1 MCSYLLTLFTSP
13 RISAGLFTAT
23 KQRTRQSRTR
33 GLGCSGYG
41 GQRSWRR
48 LNGLSDTQGNFSQV
62 LSKTTTRGK
71 RSKCKFALPPVSS
84 SHHNHVP
91 LARLRT
97 PCAVLTLQHDELL
110 ESEYSPHTFFTRY
123 EWDEVEGVIVGWE
136 DKSPTAPAP
145 AAAPPAAAPAQA
157 DPVRAPEAA
166 PLSPL
171 CLRLAFVKHLH
182 RQAQPQPHP
191 HRQWNPSTRR

>member
-1 MCSYLLTLFTSP
+1 MAARDPGDASMVCRTPKGAFRRYS
-13 RISAGLFTAT
+13 RRQ
-23 KQRTRQSRTR
+23 QRVASD
-33 GLGCSGYG
+33 
-41 GQRSWRR
+41 RSVS
-48 LNGLSDTQGNFSQV
+48 LPS
-62 LSKTTTRGK
+62 
-71 RSKCKFALPPVSS
+71 PPVSS